1 MSTALTTGAPSET
14 TVFAD
19 VDIAAPPEDVF
30 RALTDPSELAE
41 WWGGDTYRTEG
52 WEVDARPGGE
62 WSART
67 TDADGNEGIV
77 HGEYLVVD
85 EPRRLE
91 YTWRPSWEDFA
102 PSRVRID
109 LAPVRVD
116 GEAGTRVTV
125 THTAPVRLTMR
136 ASASALATASVRSR
150 AWTAALARLAE
161 HLSLCGVGGGRGW

>member
-1 MSTALTTGAPSET
+1 MSTATALESDVET
-14 TVFAD
+14 TVFAEVEID
-19 VDIAAPPEDVF
+19 ASPEDVF
-30 RALTDPSELAE
+30 RALTDPHELAE
-41 WWGGDTYRTEG
+41 WWGGDKTYRTG
-52 WEVDARPGGE
+52 AWEVDARPGGA

-67 TDADGNEGIV
+67 TDADGAEGIV

-85 EPRRLE
+85 APRRLE

-109 LAPVRVD
+109 LAPVRVG

-125 THTAPVRLTMR
+125 THTAPARLTMR
-136 ASASALATASVRSR
+136 ASASPRTAE
-150 AWTAALARLAE
+150 WTAVLTGLAG